1 MVSSTVTVCILRV
14 ANILNSQDKHQ
25 YKKQQKERYQRW
37 TSGYAAG
44 THSAGVHANH
54 VSNA

>member
-25 YKKQQKERYQRW
+25 YKKQQDAE
-37 TSGYAAG
+37 
-44 THSAGVHANH
+44 SAFAKHPLGQADLVP
-54 VSNA
+54 